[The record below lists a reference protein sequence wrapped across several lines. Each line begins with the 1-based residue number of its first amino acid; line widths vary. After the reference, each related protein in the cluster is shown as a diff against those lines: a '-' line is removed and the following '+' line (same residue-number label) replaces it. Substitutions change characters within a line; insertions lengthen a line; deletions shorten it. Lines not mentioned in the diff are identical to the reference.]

1 MLINAFDYT
10 WFFTKGSII
19 TWPSVSV
26 GVFTTISVSLLFPE
40 FFIASNKPRSL
51 ANFLIPLS
59 LIVNLESSV
68 VIVKYNDP
76 EDIGISTPS
85 SLVSS

>member
-1 MLINAFDYT
+1 M
-10 WFFTKGSII
+10 
-19 TWPSVSV
+19 
-26 GVFTTISVSLLFPE
+26 
-40 FFIASNKPRSL
+40 